1 MHRLFVAV
9 RPPWP
14 IRERLLAAMGG
25 ISGARWQTDEQ
36 IHLTLRFI
44 GEVDR
49 HIARDVHAA
58 LGSIHHPT
66 FEVAVSGL
74 GTFERRGQ
82 PGIVWAGLAPPEPL
96 KTLHKKVDQALV
108 RVGVAPDRRAYHP
121 HITLG
126 RVRRPG
132 GRIDGLIGDAGG
144 LSTAP
149 FAVDRFGLYESRLTP
164 EGAVYSLVEEYP
176 LG

>member
-9 RPPWP
+9 RPPRP
-14 IRERLLAAMGG
+14 IRERLLGAMGG

-44 GEVDR
+44 GEVNR
-49 HIARDVHAA
+49 HLAHDVHAA
-58 LGSIHHPT
+58 LGSMHHPM

-82 PGIVWAGLAPPEPL
+82 PEVVWAGLAPPEPL
-96 KTLHKKVDQALV
+96 KALHKKIDQALV
-108 RVGVAPDRRAYHP
+108 RVGVEPDRRAYHP
-121 HITLG
+121 HITLA
-126 RVRRPG
+126 RVRNSG
-132 GRIDGLIGDAGG
+132 GSVGGLIGDAGG
-144 LSTAP
+144 LSTPP
-149 FAVDRFGLYESRLTP
+149 FIVDRFGLYESRLTP
-164 EGAVYSLVEEYP
+164 EGAVYSLVDEYP